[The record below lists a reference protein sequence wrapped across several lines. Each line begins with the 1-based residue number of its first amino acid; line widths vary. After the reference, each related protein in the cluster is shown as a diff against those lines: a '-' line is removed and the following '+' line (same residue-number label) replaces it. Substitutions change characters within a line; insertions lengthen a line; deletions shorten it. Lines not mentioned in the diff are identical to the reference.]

1 MKNKS
6 RHEAGN
12 QKARVILTGASAV
25 HDLLSTLTQWIDV
38 TRSEGAVPP
47 QWSEVLREV
56 VIRITRMPMLDKK
69 GQELAARAYLIGVS
83 MGMYGEDSAISHGL
97 RVGYEAATTE
107 YKTAKRRSASRIFA
121 VLMAAGR
128 HHGRSVITTVTVNSS
143 ARRYDYDHEFDS
155 CLSTGMTH

>member
-12 QKARVILTGASAV
+12 QKARAVLTGASAV

-38 TRSEGAVPP
+38 SRSEGAVPP
-47 QWSEVLREV
+47 QWSEVLRAV

-97 RVGYEAATTE
+97 RVGYESAIKS
-107 YKTAKRRSASRIFA
+107 YRTANERSVSRIFA
-121 VLMAAGR
+121 VLMSAGR
-128 HHGRSVITTVTVNSS
+128 HHGRSVITTVTANSS
-143 ARRYDYDHEFDS
+143 MRRYDYDHEFDS
-155 CLSTGMTH
+155 CLSTGLTH